1 MRKLILMISFP
12 AARPSSSATAYTW
25 RCGAGESEMA
35 LSLKS
40 SAFRN
45 GGAIPRKYTCDGAN
59 VSPPLEWSGVSAEA
73 KSLLLACDDPDAPGG
88 LFHHW
93 AAYDI
98 APDVAELAEIAA
110 GARDSR
116 FRQAINDFGKP
127 GYAGPCPP
135 KGHKPHRYI
144 FRLSALKGRLDGA
157 PSNVR
162 CADIAR
168 LAGPIEIDAAE
179 LIGYYGRS

>member
-1 MRKLILMISFP
+1 
-12 AARPSSSATAYTW
+12 
-25 RCGAGESEMA
+25 MA
-35 LSLKS
+35 LTLKS
-40 SAFRN
+40 GAFQN
-45 GGAIPRKYTCDGAN
+45 GGVIPRKYSCDGAN
-59 VSPPLEWSGVSAEA
+59 VSPPLDWSGVPAEA
-73 KSLLLACDDPDAPGG
+73 KSLLLLCRDPDAPCAV
-88 LFHHW
+88 FHHW

-98 APDVAELAEIAA
+98 APDLSELAEIAA

-144 FRLSALKGRLDGA
+144 FRLSALNGRLA
-157 PSNVR
+157 ASSNAR

-168 LAGPIEIDAAE
+168 LATPIEIDAAE